1 MRVSGVNAWLDQTFD
16 LVLYLEQLK
25 ISGTNV
31 LTSTS
36 AIMGFFDFVRLFLM
50 YISLVMI
57 ITKGN
62 DNRSPRAL
70 SVE

>member
-25 ISGTNV
+25 FSRTNV
-31 LTSTS
+31 LISTS

-50 YISLVMI
+50 HISLVMF